1 MVILSFTLGYALL
14 PLHGSLVTT
23 SQHRVPLIFT
33 LGYALLRLMCVLVA
47 VDNVRDGYPLYVG
60 CIYLSIG
67 YLAPLSP
74 WRGVGGEAKNSGAV
88 TAPLLIVALFS

>member
-1 MVILSFTLGYALL
+1 MVILS
-14 PLHGSLVTT
+14 
-23 SQHRVPLIFT
+23 FT